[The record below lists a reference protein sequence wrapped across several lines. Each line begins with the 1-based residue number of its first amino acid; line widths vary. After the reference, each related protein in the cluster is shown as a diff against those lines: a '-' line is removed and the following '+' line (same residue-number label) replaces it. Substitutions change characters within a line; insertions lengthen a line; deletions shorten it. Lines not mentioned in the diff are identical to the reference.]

1 MPDVLSTALNDQDI
15 ETAEQVRETY
25 DILMK
30 SAPLMKVVVRG
41 NEETVDRSERI
52 AFMEAAMLAATK
64 IVIGK

>member
-1 MPDVLSTALNDQDI
+1 MGNVLTAEEV

-25 DILMK
+25 DVLMK
-30 SAPLMKVVVRG
+30 SAPERIVVG
-41 NEETVDRSERI
+41 LISGETKIDSAERI